1 VKRVACPSN
10 SETYRVTA
18 KATLAHPQPP
28 RSMLL
33 LRRAAD
39 AAGYAVAGAPDDE
52 PAASRYPAPALFV
65 ASLVCILGF
74 AIAIY

>member
-1 VKRVACPSN
+1 MRRVASPSN
-10 SETYRVTA
+10 SETYRMTA

-65 ASLVCILGF
+65 ASVVCVLGL

>member
-1 VKRVACPSN
+1 
-10 SETYRVTA
+10 
-18 KATLAHPQPP
+18 
-28 RSMLL
+28 MLL